1 MNALTDKAI
10 IDALYAASCAGVT
23 VLINVRGICCL
34 VPGVR
39 GLSER
44 ITVVSIIDRYLEH
57 ARLYSFQNG
66 GNEKLFISSADCMIR
81 NLDKRIEL
89 MIPII
94 DNAILKRASEIL
106 RRYFEDQSKAHRL
119 LADGRYERLLP
130 VAGKVSCQASLYD
143 ECKKRAVLAEK
154 MKPSAFTPHIPKKGV
169 IKNEKESTT
178 HWSAHSGW

>member
-1 MNALTDKAI
+1 LSGAWL
-10 IDALYAASCAGVT
+10 
-23 VLINVRGICCL
+23 
-34 VPGVR
+34 R

-94 DNAILKRASEIL
+94 DNDILKRASDIL
-106 RRYFEDQSKAHRL
+106 KRYFEDHSKAHRL
-119 LADGRYERLLP
+119 LADGHYERLMP
-130 VAGKVSCQASLYD
+130 VAGKAPLNCQASLYE
-143 ECKKRAVLAEK
+143 ECKKRSVLVEK
-154 MKPSAFTPHIPKKGV
+154 MKSSALTPHIPKKRS
-169 IKNEKESTT
+169 K
-178 HWSAHSGW
+178 